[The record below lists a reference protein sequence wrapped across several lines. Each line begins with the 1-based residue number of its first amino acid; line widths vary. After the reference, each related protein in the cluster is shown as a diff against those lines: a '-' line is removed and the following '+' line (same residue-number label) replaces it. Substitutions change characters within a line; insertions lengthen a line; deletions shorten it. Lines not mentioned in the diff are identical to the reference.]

1 MRRTFRISAIS
12 ALWTLLALSTFAQD
26 RSGWRTAGDI
36 GEGGRGVISGT
47 VVDIDEGRNRLQLEA
62 EEDRSR
68 VVVETD
74 ALTTQFNGFGG
85 LIAGKPEIFIGSRG
99 FSNVRIGDRL
109 DVRGVGRG
117 RGAVVADTVTL
128 LGRTIAAPQVG
139 VGETR
144 SPGNVA
150 TPTDDRATGTTDD
163 DDGGFAE
170 GTVRQINAEQGR
182 MVIQTPQRRMITVR
196 ATRSTPVWYRGEQ
209 YRIGSLEVGDRIRV
223 EADPRT
229 AQADD
234 VHARRIDVVQSV
246 QDATGANPNQAGVVA
261 LLSGR
266 VTRTDS
272 GLDYAYLDT
281 GREMEIRVDMSQAAD
296 ALGDRISARDLRVN
310 DRVEIS
316 GNYNRTGDLFIAST
330 VRYASG
336 TDTTRPAP
344 STPLPA
350 QDEYGRF
357 GVVTITGTITETLED
372 AATLGVRDRDT
383 NRILR
388 VWATED
394 LVTRLKSNTAYATA
408 GTLRVNDSV
417 VIKAYRD
424 GAGNLIA
431 QTVRVRN
438 R

>member
-1 MRRTFRISAIS
+1 MQRTLRISAIS
-12 ALWTLLALSTFAQD
+12 AIWTLLTLSSFAQD
-26 RSGWRTAGDI
+26 RPGWRTASDI

-62 EEDRSR
+62 EEDGSR
-68 VVVETD
+68 VTVEAD
-74 ALTTQFNGFGG
+74 SLTTQFNGFGG

-99 FSNVRIGDRL
+99 FSNVRLGDRL
-109 DVRGVGRG
+109 DVRGLGRG
-117 RGAVVADTVTL
+117 RGTVVADTITL
-128 LGRTIAAPQVG
+128 RGRSVAAPQVG

-144 SPGNVA
+144 APGNVS
-150 TPTDDRATGTTDD
+150 TQIDDRAGANEADATTS
-163 DDGGFAE
+163 AE
-170 GTVRQINAEQGR
+170 GTIRQINAEQGR
-182 MVIQTPQRRMITVR
+182 IVIQTPQRRMITVR
-196 ATRSTPVWYRGEQ
+196 ATRTTPVWYRGEQ
-209 YRIGSLEVGDRIRV
+209 FRIASLEVGDRIRID
-223 EADPRT
+223 ADPRS

-234 VHARRIDVVQSV
+234 LYARRIDVVQSV

-266 VTRTDS
+266 VTRIDQ

-281 GREMEIRVDMSQAAD
+281 GRETEMRIDMTNATD

-316 GNYNRTGDLFIAST
+316 GNYNRTGDLFVAST

-336 TDTTRPAP
+336 NLDVRPVP
-344 STPLPA
+344 STPMPA
-350 QDEYGRF
+350 QDELGRF
-357 GVVTITGTITETLED
+357 SVVTITGTVTETLD
-372 AATLGVRDRDT
+372 DSATLGVRDRDT

-394 LVTRLKSNTAYATA
+394 LVTRLKNNTSYQTA
-408 GTLRVNDSV
+408 AQLRVNDGV

-431 QTVRVRN
+431 QTVRVRT

>member
-1 MRRTFRISAIS
+1 MISAI
-12 ALWTLLALSTFAQD
+12 WTLLALSTFAQD
-26 RSGWRTAGDI
+26 RSGWRTASDI
-36 GEGGRGVISGT
+36 GEGGRGAIAGT

-62 EEDRSR
+62 DDDRSR
-68 VVVETD
+68 IFVETD
-74 ALTTQFNGFGG
+74 SLTTQFNGFGG

-99 FSNVRIGDRL
+99 FSNVRVGDRL

-117 RGAVVADTVTL
+117 RGTVVADTVTL
-128 LGRTIAAPQVG
+128 LGRSVAAPQVG

-144 SPGNVA
+144 TPGNVA
-150 TPTDDRATGTTDD
+150 TPTDDRVTGTTDTE
-163 DDGGFAE
+163 GGTAE

-182 MVIQTPQRRMITVR
+182 IVIQTPQRRMITVR

-223 EADPRT
+223 EADART

-234 VHARRIDVVQSV
+234 VYARRIDVVQSV

-266 VTRTDS
+266 VTRVDP

-281 GREMEIRVDMSQAAD
+281 GREVEIRIDMTNATD

-316 GNYNRTGDLFIAST
+316 GNYNRTGDLFVAST

-336 TDTTRPAP
+336 ASDTPRPVP

-350 QDEYGRF
+350 QEEVGRF
-357 GVVTITGTITETLED
+357 GVVTITGTVTETLED
-372 AATLGVRDRDT
+372 SATLGVRDRDT

-388 VWATED
+388 IWATED
-394 LVTRLKSNTAYATA
+394 LVTRLKSNTAYQTA
-408 GTLRVNDSV
+408 AQLRVNDSV

-431 QTVRVRN
+431 QSVRVRN

>member
-1 MRRTFRISAIS
+1 MQRTLRITTISAI
-12 ALWTLLALSTFAQD
+12 WTLLALSSFAQD
-26 RSGWRTAGDI
+26 RPGWRTASDI

-68 VVVETD
+68 VTVEAD
-74 ALTTQFNGFGG
+74 SLTTQFNGFGG

-99 FSNVRIGDRL
+99 FSNVRVGDRL

-117 RGAVVADTVTL
+117 RGTVVADTITL
-128 LGRTIAAPQVG
+128 RGRTVAAPQVG

-144 SPGNVA
+144 TPGNVS
-150 TPTDDRATGTTDD
+150 TQIDDRVGANETDAPTT
-163 DDGGFAE
+163 AE
-170 GTVRQINAEQGR
+170 GTIRQINAEQGR
-182 MVIQTPQRRMITVR
+182 IVIQTPQRRMITVR
-196 ATRSTPVWYRGEQ
+196 ATRTTPVWYRGEQ
-209 YRIGSLEVGDRIRV
+209 FRIASLEVGDRIRID
-223 EADPRT
+223 ADPRT

-234 VHARRIDVVQSV
+234 VYARRIDVVQSV

-266 VTRTDS
+266 VTRIDP

-281 GREMEIRVDMSQAAD
+281 GRETEMRVDMTNATD
-296 ALGDRISARDLRVN
+296 ALGDRISARDLRIN

-316 GNYNRTGDLFIAST
+316 GNYNRTGDLFVAST
-330 VRYASG
+330 VRHGSG
-336 TDTTRPAP
+336 NVDTTRPVP
-344 STPLPA
+344 STPMPG
-350 QDEYGRF
+350 QDELGRF
-357 GVVTITGTITETLED
+357 AVVTITGTVTETLED
-372 AATLGVRDRDT
+372 SATLGVRDRDT

-388 VWATED
+388 IWATED
-394 LVTRLKSNTAYATA
+394 LVTRLKSNTTYQTATQ
-408 GTLRVNDSV
+408 LRVNDSV